1 MKQSKTKERLV
12 VVLFAV
18 ATAAV
23 AQYAGYAKPD
33 EIKYPPQPYQFGYDS
48 NDEYGNTA
56 YRKEAGDANGRVQG
70 SYGYKDAQGIERIVE
85 YVADENGYRAQVKT
99 NEPGTESKSPADI
112 ELYANPIVVN
122 YVPQPQ
128 RYAAAPAA
136 PIAAAAYKPHALLF
150 VRKTFRAFF

>member
-1 MKQSKTKERLV
+1 MPPPPFH
-12 VVLFAV
+12 VVLGCCSFCCCNCSC
-18 ATAAV
+18 

-70 SYGYKDAQGIERIVE
+70 SYGYKDAQGIERVVE

-99 NEPGTESKSPADI
+99 NEPGTENKSPADI

-136 PIAAAAYKPHALLF
+136 PIAAAAYKPQY
-150 VRKTFRAFF
+150 

>member
-1 MKQSKTKERLV
+1 L
-12 VVLFAV
+12 LFFLLL
-18 ATAAV
+18 
-23 AQYAGYAKPD
+23 QLQLLPNAGYAKPD

-56 YRKEAGDANGRVQG
+56 YRKEAVMPTA
-70 SYGYKDAQGIERIVE
+70 E
-85 YVADENGYRAQVKT
+85 AQVKT

-128 RYAAAPAA
+128 R
-136 PIAAAAYKPHALLF
+136 ISNFIIRFLRLSALLF
-150 VRKTFRAFF
+150 VRKTFHAFF

>member
-1 MKQSKTKERLV
+1 MFTVNSRVEVQRAPRV

-136 PIAAAAYKPHALLF
+136 PIAAAAYKPQY
-150 VRKTFRAFF
+150 

>member
-1 MKQSKTKERLV
+1 MYFKV

-18 ATAAV
+18 ASAAV
-23 AQYAGYAKPD
+23 AQYAGYGKPD

-56 YRKEAGDANGRVQG
+56 YRKEAGDSNGRVQG

-128 RYAAAPAA
+128 RYQAAPAA
-136 PIAAAAYKPHALLF
+136 PIPVAAAAYKPQY
-150 VRKTFRAFF
+150 